1 MIDCRHPY
9 AGCSWWYEFQALP
22 HHFTETSVKRFV
34 DRLAAQCAKHT
45 KVWNDDLNSQW
56 ICRDY
61 LAVKMIL
68 SSSVMLE
75 SLEYSEENNLRFVI
89 SYLEY
94 YSVLSLLRAV
104 VFTDPNALWKS
115 GEVVYQNHRATINN
129 STAVIAKFDRE
140 LAEVIKQQV
149 EYLKAYR
156 ELISYNAPS
165 SGDAFPRLKLPVNV
179 IELCRLLAEIAQLQ
193 SEVFENSV
201 GKHVKTGFSLK
212 PDYIRFVSSRE
223 IEGYSF
229 DDREDAYRLGYIR
242 RKHPFPTNL
251 LHMMSEGHV
260 EDFFGSWCAKGD
272 KDGGFDPD
280 KNWQI
285 IFDVP

>member
-1 MIDCRHPY
+1 MIGGRYPL
-9 AGCSWWYEFQALP
+9 AGYSWGYDFKAMS
-22 HHFTETSVKRFV
+22 HHFGETALKRFIE
-34 DRLAAQCAKHT
+34 RLASQCSKQT
-45 KVWNDDLNSQW
+45 KVWNHDLNSQW
-56 ICRDY
+56 VCRDY

-75 SLEYSEENNLRFVI
+75 SLEYAEEKNLRFVI

-104 VFTDPNALWKS
+104 VFTDPNTHWNS
-115 GEVVYQNHRATINN
+115 GDVVYQNHRATINN
-129 STAVIAKFDRE
+129 SAAIIAKLDRQ
-140 LAEVIKQQV
+140 LSKTIKEQV

-165 SGDAFPRLKLPVNV
+165 SGDAFPRLKLPLTVM
-179 IELCRLLAEIAQLQ
+179 ELCRLLAEVAQLQ
-193 SEVFENSV
+193 SEVFERSV
-201 GKHVKTGFSLK
+201 GKHAKTGFSLK
-212 PDYIRFVSSRE
+212 PDYIRFVCSRE

-229 DDREDAYRLGYIR
+229 DDREDAYRLDYIR
-242 RKHPFPTNL
+242 RKHPFPTDL

-260 EDFFGSWCAKGD
+260 EDFFGSWCAKEEE
-272 KDGGFDPD
+272 DGVFDPD
-280 KNWQI
+280 DDWRI